1 MLLQTFSQWP
11 KSPAAI
17 LHPAAS
23 LLPSQVSF
31 SDEASTSS
39 VSLNGTTL
47 DHDSS
52 NTVGKDSL
60 TSNGTM
66 QEESSSPSSA
76 SPNTATAALALSSRF
91 QREGQGEL
99 SIRDADIQAFF
110 PSKRRARPEWG
121 GSWGKRLDTKHDVE
135 RERRI
140 LFSMLEDFEGQ
151 PPFTIQR
158 LSELILRPTEHH
170 HTLAKYVSAIK
181 RLLSVTATRD
191 AFPAF
196 SSEEEETLTAS
207 AISGETINGNGNAA
221 TASLFRSRSGTPVP
235 GSPSTAPLFSPIPF
249 LMKSGDEG
257 MPGQASGVDGMSME
271 DGDMPGMELGG
282 ADRTSENGVEMA
294 KRSGAGAG
302 TGTSGRAMVEM
313 NGSSTNEA
321 EKHVAFIQSASE
333 STPPLSAQ
341 LPIQNSDVTN
351 AGNGPSSNT
360 PLGVP
365 SGMVDELDQLGQKH
379 GQLPPV
385 DSGSLVG
392 GAKAFTS
399 TTSTLSKEQSDETS
413 PIEDDSIRALKRV
426 KSERDLSSL
435 EKGDAANE

>member
-1 MLLQTFSQWP
+1 M
-11 KSPAAI
+11 
-17 LHPAAS
+17 HPAAS
-23 LLPSQVSF
+23 LLPSQASF
-31 SDEASTSS
+31 SDEASTSTI
-39 VSLNGTTL
+39 SLNGTTL
-47 DHDSS
+47 DHDSES
-52 NTVGKDSL
+52 TVDKDSL
-60 TSNGTM
+60 AANGII
-66 QEESSSPSSA
+66 QEEESSSPNSA

-91 QREGQGEL
+91 TREGQGEL

-110 PSKRRARPEWG
+110 PSKRRAPPEWG
-121 GSWGKRLDTKHDVE
+121 GSWGKRLDTRQDVE

-158 LSELILRPTEHH
+158 LSELVLRPTEHH
-170 HTLAKYVSAIK
+170 HTLPKYVSAIK

-196 SSEEEETLTAS
+196 SSEEEEGEESLTAS
-207 AISGETINGNGNAA
+207 AAMSGDTNNGNGTAA
-221 TASLFRSRSGTPVP
+221 ASSFFRSRMGTPVP

-257 MPGQASGVDGMSME
+257 MPGQEGMGGMSIE
-271 DGDMPGMELGG
+271 DGDVPGMELGG
-282 ADRTSENGVEMA
+282 ADRTTENGVEMA

-302 TGTSGRAMVEM
+302 SGTSGRAIIES
-313 NGSSTNEA
+313 NGVSIHEA
-321 EKHVAFIQSASE
+321 EKHVPFVRSATE
-333 STPPLSAQ
+333 STPPLSTQ
-341 LPIQNSDVTN
+341 LALANSDVTA

-385 DSGSLVG
+385 ESGSLGG
-392 GAKAFTS
+392 GAKALTS
-399 TTSTLSKEQSDETS
+399 TTTSTSKEEQIDETS
-413 PIEDDSIRALKRV
+413 PVEDDSMRALKRV
-426 KSERDLSSL
+426 RSERHLPSL
-435 EKGDAANE
+435 EGEANIDE